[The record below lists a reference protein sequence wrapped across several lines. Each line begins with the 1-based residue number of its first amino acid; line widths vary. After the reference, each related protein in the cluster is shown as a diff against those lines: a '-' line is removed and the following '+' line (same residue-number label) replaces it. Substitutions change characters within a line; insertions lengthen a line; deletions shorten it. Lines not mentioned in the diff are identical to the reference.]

1 METESTVTQ
10 TYLYITVSHKTADE
24 MAAQY
29 GFNEE
34 QKEYLAELLV
44 DENNS
49 LWSQVLYG
57 ITGTDDQI
65 VTVAL
70 SQIGNMG
77 GEPYW
82 SWYGFN
88 SRVEW
93 CACFVSWCA
102 NECGYIDAGVIP
114 KYAGCVN
121 GVQWFKDRGQW
132 LDNSAEPAPGMIIF
146 FDWADESGQDGL
158 SDHTGIVQR
167 WKTAEFTRSR
177 ATPGILFVRTAIRL
191 DIMRYSAMV
200 RLPIDRKVKKRAACL
215 NAGGLIT

>member
-1 METESTVTQ
+1 
-10 TYLYITVSHKTADE
+10 

-29 GFNEE
+29 GFNQE
-34 QKEYLAELLV
+34 QKDYLTELLK
-44 DENNS
+44 DESNQ

-57 ITGTDDQI
+57 IGFSDGEI

-70 SQIGNMG
+70 SQVGNVG
-77 GEPYW
+77 GQPYW

-102 NECGYIDAGVIP
+102 NECGYIDADIIP

-132 LDNSAEPAPGMIIF
+132 ADGRMSRHPAQSCSLIG
-146 FDWADESGQDGL
+146 
-158 SDHTGIVQR
+158 R
-167 WKTAEFTRSR
+167 
-177 ATPGILFVRTAIRL
+177 
-191 DIMRYSAMV
+191 AMV
-200 RLPIDRKVKKRAACL
+200 
-215 NAGGLIT
+215 